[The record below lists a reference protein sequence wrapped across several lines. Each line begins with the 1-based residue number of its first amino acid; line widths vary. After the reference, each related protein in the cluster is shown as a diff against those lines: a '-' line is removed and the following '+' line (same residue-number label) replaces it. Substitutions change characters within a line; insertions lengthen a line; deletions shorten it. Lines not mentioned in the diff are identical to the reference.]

1 MGINKELSTD
11 IANAYNLE
19 PEDRRLVLDLI
30 ETWRR
35 KLPGN
40 AKRERYYLG
49 KVRVK
54 DLGIAMPAS
63 LAAKIDPRIDWPK
76 KAVHALADRSV
87 LNGFTT
93 DDKET
98 TDKLR
103 AIYAANSLGELY
115 RKNLIGELKH
125 CCGFWT
131 VTDDGLGNPV
141 ISAYPATAASA
152 IWDDAQKEIKAGL
165 VVAES

>member
-54 DLGIAMPAS
+54 DLGIAC
-63 LAAKIDPRIDWPK
+63 L
-76 KAVHALADRSV
+76 
-87 LNGFTT
+87 
-93 DDKET
+93 
-98 TDKLR
+98 
-103 AIYAANSLGELY
+103 LY
-115 RKNLIGELKH
+115 TSR
-125 CCGFWT
+125 C
-131 VTDDGLGNPV
+131 V
-141 ISAYPATAASA
+141 
-152 IWDDAQKEIKAGL
+152 
-165 VVAES
+165 